1 MRAIAS
7 LLVVGASLVATAGAH
22 AAPHSNE
29 YYVLR
34 KEMVRLQNRATELHK
49 QIAYWENLVKN
60 RNAVF
65 VPPRFLGRHQ
75 TQPVAVSMNTA
86 VQRISQRYYRMRANA
101 RGVRLVDAVKWYMT
115 FSNQMKRQ
123 ILQTKIGPLKNQL
136 RAVQK
141 RFKVVYGRILELE
154 RPQGPRTSHGTGG
167 VLSHGTGGN
176 LSNLYWQ
183 QGGRRSR

>member
-1 MRAIAS
+1 MRAIVS
-7 LLVVGASLVATAGAH
+7 LLVAGASLVATAGAH
-22 AAPHSNE
+22 AAPYSNE

-49 QIAYWENLVKN
+49 QIAHWENLVKN

-65 VPPRFLGRHQ
+65 VPPRFLGPHQ
-75 TQPVAVSMNTA
+75 TTPVAVSMNTA
-86 VQRISQRYYRMRANA
+86 VQRISQRYYQMRVHGT
-101 RGVRLVDAVKWYMT
+101 GVRLVDVVKSYMN

-154 RPQGPRTSHGTGG
+154 RPQGPRPGHGPSGNLT
-167 VLSHGTGGN
+167 HGTGGN
-176 LSNLYWQ
+176 LSNLYWR
-183 QGGRRSR
+183 QGGRRR